1 MLPKNRMNRYRE
13 TDEVISEQTDDQSPE
28 FPIFQTQADLY
39 AEAWRLARRDVELDR
54 LFNSWYYE
62 I

>member
-1 MLPKNRMNRYRE
+1 MVPKNRMNRYRE
-13 TDEVISEQTDDQSPE
+13 TEEVNSEPANDPAPAYSAPRTIAE
-28 FPIFQTQADLY
+28 IY
-39 AEAWRLARRDVELDR
+39 EEAWRVARRDVELDR